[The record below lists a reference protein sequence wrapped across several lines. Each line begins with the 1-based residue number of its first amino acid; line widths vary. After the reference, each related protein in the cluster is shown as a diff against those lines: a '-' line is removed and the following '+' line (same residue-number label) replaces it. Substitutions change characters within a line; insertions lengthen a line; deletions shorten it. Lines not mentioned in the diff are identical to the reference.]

1 MVGMSPQRNGSGS
14 MDGTNRANRIPRL
27 TRDPALARDAE
38 ILYQEIQSLESH
50 LEQFEKQ
57 IEM

>member
-1 MVGMSPQRNGSGS
+1 MVKQTVDAFR
-14 MDGTNRANRIPRL
+14 NRITVIGTISRRIARL
-27 TRDPALARDAE
+27 TQDPALAQDAK

-57 IEM
+57 IEI

>member
-1 MVGMSPQRNGSGS
+1 
-14 MDGTNRANRIPRL
+14 
-27 TRDPALARDAE
+27 LAQDAK

-57 IEM
+57 IEI